1 MTTQIIFKIDA
12 KIKAKAMKRAKSE
25 GVPFAVFLKMAT
37 EKYADGEFTLGIV
50 ESDEKFN
57 AKTARAVRTALK
69 DIKAEKN
76 LVRFASD
83 NEMDKHL
90 LSL

>member
-57 AKTARAVRTALK
+57 SKTARAVRSALR
-69 DIKAEKN
+69 DIKAGKN
-76 LVRFASD
+76 LVRFDSGAK
-83 NEMDKHL
+83 MDKYL